1 MASITERTISACNGL
16 QISALP
22 QDWADQA
29 WSSDF
34 CESSELPEVLENRLV
49 DSKYF
54 VDELQSLL
62 LIARQWSGG
71 SNGGR
76 LNEGNLSS
84 LVLCLSLAS
93 SLCRIRKD
101 FSKDYLHPKGK
112 LRATRHFPQR

>member
-22 QDWADQA
+22 QDWTDQA

-49 DSKYF
+49 DGKYF

-62 LIARQWSGG
+62 LIARQWSAGG
-71 SNGGR
+71 NDGR
-76 LNEGNLSS
+76 LNEGKLNISWLFGA
-84 LVLCLSLAS
+84 LFE
-93 SLCRIRKD
+93 
-101 FSKDYLHPKGK
+101 FSKFSLSNKE
-112 LRATRHFPQR
+112 RF